1 MAMFNKILA
10 AVDGSESSLVAL
22 REACRLG
29 RSEKARLVVVAV
41 APRYEGDLGLVGVK
55 NIQALI
61 VEPWGKA
68 FAESEKIARA
78 EGVRIETVFEVGE
91 PHERIVA
98 TADVE
103 ECDLIILGAGPR
115 AVLWRMVL
123 GSVSARVIAESG
135 QDVLVVPR
143 GKKMGYDRILLALA
157 ASQTNTA
164 AGDMALNFA
173 RSYGAQLIIASVMD
187 SPSRGGGESPMA
199 AEELFQKARESAAR
213 LQGQADVMHVRS
225 ESVALQGQSAQSIT
239 ELAKQQDAGMIV
251 LDDSRGAQSK
261 FFIMPGAIEQVIRSA
276 PCPVLVVKATR

>member
-68 FAESEKIARA
+68 FAESEKIALA

-103 ECDLIILGAGPR
+103 ECDLIILGAGR
-115 AVLWRMVL
+115 LGALWRMVL
-123 GSVSARVIAESG
+123 GSVGARVIAESA
-135 QDVLVVPR
+135 QNVLVVPR
-143 GKKMGYDRILLALA
+143 GTKMGYDRILLALA

-173 RSYGAQLIIASVMD
+173 RSYGAQLIIASVLD
-187 SPSRGGGESPMA
+187 THSRGRWKSPGT
-199 AEELFQKARESAAR
+199 AEDLFQKARESAAR
-213 LQGQADVMHVRS
+213 LQGQADVLHVRS
-225 ESVALQGQSAQSIT
+225 ESVELQGKSAQSIT

-251 LDDSRGAQSK
+251 LDDSWGTQSK
-261 FFIMPGAIEQVIRSA
+261 LFVMPGAIEQVIRSA
-276 PCPVLVVKATR
+276 PCPVLVVRATR

>member
-22 REACRLG
+22 REACRLS
-29 RSEKARLVVVAV
+29 RSERARLVVVAV

-103 ECDLIILGAGPR
+103 ACDLIILGAGRAGHPR
-115 AVLWRMVL
+115 AYGPWQRQ
-123 GSVSARVIAESG
+123 RES
-135 QDVLVVPR
+135 DCR
-143 GKKMGYDRILLALA
+143 ER
-157 ASQTNTA
+157 
-164 AGDMALNFA
+164 AG
-173 RSYGAQLIIASVMD
+173 RPGGAQGYEDWL
-187 SPSRGGGESPMA
+187 
-199 AEELFQKARESAAR
+199 
-213 LQGQADVMHVRS
+213 
-225 ESVALQGQSAQSIT
+225 
-239 ELAKQQDAGMIV
+239 
-251 LDDSRGAQSK
+251 
-261 FFIMPGAIEQVIRSA
+261 
-276 PCPVLVVKATR
+276 